1 MRTTTRLKTREE
13 FTGTSIF
20 RANGLLSL
28 GYTLLTFEFIPVGLR
43 PLIAFLVLVQGVN
56 YYSNCELNFYEMQ
69 IYFIAAFKRIPRNKS
84 TDFLI
89 HDVFTISGVTISPDD
104 VSYSLVVCSA
114 DNRPCHDDLLL
125 HPHYQ
130 SRH

>member
-1 MRTTTRLKTREE
+1 MRTTNRLKTREE

-43 PLIAFLVLVQGVN
+43 NLIAFLVLVQGVN
-56 YYSNCELNFYEMQ
+56 YSNCGLNFCEMQ

-89 HDVFTISGVTISPDD
+89 HDFFTISGVTISPDD